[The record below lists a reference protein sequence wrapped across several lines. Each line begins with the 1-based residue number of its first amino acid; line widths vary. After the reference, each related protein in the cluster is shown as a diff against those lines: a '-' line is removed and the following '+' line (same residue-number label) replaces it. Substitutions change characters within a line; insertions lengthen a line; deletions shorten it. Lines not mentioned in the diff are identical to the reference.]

1 MVYSWSEGSV
11 LGLEGRSL
19 HPCCEE
25 VQLKVTPHFQKS
37 RKERESKK
45 DGESKREGKRWHLR
59 RKRHWKPK
67 A

>member
-19 HPCCEE
+19 HP
-25 VQLKVTPHFQKS
+25 PHFQKS